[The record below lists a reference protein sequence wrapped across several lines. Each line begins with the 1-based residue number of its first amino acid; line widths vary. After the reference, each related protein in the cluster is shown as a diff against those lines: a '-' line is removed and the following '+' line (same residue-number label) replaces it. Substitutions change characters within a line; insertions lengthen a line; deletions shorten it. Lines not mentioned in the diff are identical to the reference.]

1 MWHKKSLEREMGNSI
16 IQGSVDLVKDFVI
29 YPKNNGKPLDSF
41 KPYMTK
47 FFQLKR
53 SVWIGAKST

>member
-1 MWHKKSLEREMGNSI
+1 MGNSI

-53 SVWIGAKST
+53 SVWIGAKGT